1 MDSLPIRILVRAVAG
16 CLPPIDR
23 YEAKVRLLGVRICRF
38 SAVWLVRFFLF
49 SVLGGGRFGSCNG
62 EKLLLLAWRSTF
74 TIVEI
79 QRGGIA
85 ARKQK
90 EKVMLYPIGIQ
101 NFESLR
107 KGGFTY
113 VDKTG
118 LIYQLAAT
126 GRYYFLGRPRR
137 FGKSLLLSA
146 MEAYFQGKKEL
157 FKGLAIENQE
167 KDWTEYPVLHL
178 DWGGAT
184 YTSES
189 IFNDKIENALRRWE
203 QEYGIDNVLTADSV
217 RFENIIDAAYGK
229 TGKPVVILIDEYD
242 KPIVDNLDREELK
255 EAFRSRLSGFYS
267 VMKAKDGK
275 IRLGFLTGITKIGQ
289 LNIFSGLNNLKDI
302 SIDPRYVD
310 LCGISE
316 QDLHRY
322 FDEGVQELGDAN
334 NLSKEA
340 CYAKLA
346 RFYDGYH
353 FSMKSVGIYNPFS
366 LLSTLDAKI
375 FTEYWYAT
383 GTPTFLT
390 VALKQTGKDISELID
405 NEVEVDITD
414 LSQVDS
420 YRVNPIQRGGGGHH
434 RLVPSGFVPGQS
446 HTASIPDRLSDHQGC
461 ESRLRHLPSGL
472 SQPGGQER
480 LPQDAVGALCARS
493 GIHREQCLGTPLVPS
508 HRGGQAGGD
517 DEAAGRAVCR
527 SELSNPGQGGEERVC
542 DVHHLQSFGPACAYG
557 MPDEQRAYRPVHREQ
572 GLYLYHRVENRY
584 QRGRGLATD

>member
-1 MDSLPIRILVRAVAG
+1 
-16 CLPPIDR
+16 
-23 YEAKVRLLGVRICRF
+23 
-38 SAVWLVRFFLF
+38 
-49 SVLGGGRFGSCNG
+49 
-62 EKLLLLAWRSTF
+62 
-74 TIVEI
+74 
-79 QRGGIA
+79 
-85 ARKQK
+85 
-90 EKVMLYPIGIQ
+90 MLYPIGIQ

-113 VDKTG
+113 VDKTE

-137 FGKSLLLSA
+137 FGKSLLLST

-157 FKGLAIENQE
+157 FRGLALENLE

-178 DWGGAT
+178 DLGGKT
-184 YTSES
+184 YRQEK
-189 IFNDKIENALRRWE
+189 DLELLLDMHLCRWE
-203 QEYGIDNVLTADSV
+203 KSIGMQVQYPEPDL
-217 RFENIIDAAYGK
+217 RFQTIIDTAYEK

-267 VMKAKDGK
+267 VMKAQDGK
-275 IRLGFLTGITKIGQ
+275 IRFGFLTGITKIGQ

-390 VALKQTGKDISELID
+390 VALKQTGKDISELIA

-420 YRVNPIQRGGGGHH
+420 YRVNPIPLLYQTGYLTIKDANPDFGTC
-434 RLVPSGFVPGQS
+434 RLGFPNREVKNGFLRMQLALYVPEVESIGSNVLVLRLYRAIEAGKPEEMMKLLDGLFAGQNYQIQDKAEKNVQYAMS
-446 HTASIPDRLSDHQGC
+446 IIFNLLGQHVHTECQTSNGRIDLFIENKDYIYIIELKIDASA
-461 ESRLRHLPSGL
+461 E
-472 SQPGGQER
+472 E
-480 LPQDAVGALCARS
+480 ALQQIEDKGYARPYVADPRKLFKIGVNFS
-493 GIHREQCLGTPLVPS
+493 TQTRRI
-508 HRGGQAGGD
+508 
-517 DEAAGRAVCR
+517 
-527 SELSNPGQGGEERVC
+527 EEWKII
-542 DVHHLQSFGPACAYG
+542 
-557 MPDEQRAYRPVHREQ
+557 
-572 GLYLYHRVENRY
+572 
-584 QRGRGLATD
+584 

>member
-1 MDSLPIRILVRAVAG
+1 
-16 CLPPIDR
+16 
-23 YEAKVRLLGVRICRF
+23 
-38 SAVWLVRFFLF
+38 
-49 SVLGGGRFGSCNG
+49 
-62 EKLLLLAWRSTF
+62 
-74 TIVEI
+74 
-79 QRGGIA
+79 
-85 ARKQK
+85 
-90 EKVMLYPIGIQ
+90 MLYPIGIQ

-113 VDKTG
+113 VDKTE

-137 FGKSLLLSA
+137 FGKSLLLST
-146 MEAYFQGKKEL
+146 MEAYFQGKKDL

-178 DWGGAT
+178 DLGGKEYKT
-184 YTSES
+184 LDDLDVRMDRHLSLWES
-189 IFNDKIENALRRWE
+189 AFGVVKR
-203 QEYGIDNVLTADSV
+203 YPMADA
-217 RFENIIDAAYGK
+217 RFSDIIDAAYGK

-255 EAFRSRLSGFYS
+255 ESFRSRLSGFYS
-267 VMKAKDGK
+267 VMKAQDGK
-275 IRLGFLTGITKIGQ
+275 IRFGFLTGITKIGQ

-322 FDEGVQELGDAN
+322 FDEGVQELADAN

-390 VALKQTGKDISELID
+390 VALKQTGKDISELIA

-420 YRVNPIQRGGGGHH
+420 YRVNPIPLLYQTGYLTIKDANPDFGTC
-434 RLVPSGFVPGQS
+434 RLGFPNREVKNGFLRMQLALYVPEVESIGSNVLILRLYRAIEAGKPEEMMKLLDGLFAGQNYQIQDKAEKNVQYAMS
-446 HTASIPDRLSDHQGC
+446 IIFNLLGQHVHTECQTSNGRIDLFIENKDYIYIIELKIDAS
-461 ESRLRHLPSGL
+461 
-472 SQPGGQER
+472 
-480 LPQDAVGALCARS
+480 A
-493 GIHREQCLGTPLVPS
+493 
-508 HRGGQAGGD
+508 
-517 DEAAGRAVCR
+517 DEALQQIEDKGYARPYVADPRKLFKIGIDFSTQTRR
-527 SELSNPGQGGEERVC
+527 IEEWKIV
-542 DVHHLQSFGPACAYG
+542 
-557 MPDEQRAYRPVHREQ
+557 
-572 GLYLYHRVENRY
+572 
-584 QRGRGLATD
+584 

>member
-1 MDSLPIRILVRAVAG
+1 MGKICYFWHGVRLSLSLKFRAVA
-16 CLPPIDR
+16 
-23 YEAKVRLLGVRICRF
+23 
-38 SAVWLVRFFLF
+38 S
-49 SVLGGGRFGSCNG
+49 
-62 EKLLLLAWRSTF
+62 
-74 TIVEI
+74 
-79 QRGGIA
+79 Q

-113 VDKTG
+113 VDKTE

-137 FGKSLLLSA
+137 FGKSLLLST

-157 FKGLAIENQE
+157 FRGLALENLE

-178 DWGGAT
+178 DLGGKT
-184 YTSES
+184 YRQEK
-189 IFNDKIENALRRWE
+189 DLELLLDMHLCRWE
-203 QEYGIDNVLTADSV
+203 KSIGMQVQYPEPDL
-217 RFENIIDAAYGK
+217 RFQTIIDTAYEK

-267 VMKAKDGK
+267 VMKAQDGK
-275 IRLGFLTGITKIGQ
+275 IRFGFLTGITKIGQ

-322 FDEGVQELGDAN
+322 FDESVQELADAN

-390 VALKQTGKDISELID
+390 VALKQTGKDISELIA

-420 YRVNPIQRGGGGHH
+420 YRVNPIPLLYQTGYLTIKDANPDFGTC
-434 RLVPSGFVPGQS
+434 RLGFPNREVKNGFLRMQLALYVPEVESIGSNVLVLRLYRAIEAGKPEEMMKLLDGLFAGQNYQIQDKAEKNVQYAMS
-446 HTASIPDRLSDHQGC
+446 IIFNLLGQHVHTECQTSNGRIDLFIENKDYIYIIELKIDAS
-461 ESRLRHLPSGL
+461 
-472 SQPGGQER
+472 
-480 LPQDAVGALCARS
+480 A
-493 GIHREQCLGTPLVPS
+493 
-508 HRGGQAGGD
+508 
-517 DEAAGRAVCR
+517 DEALQQIEDKGYARPYVADPRKLFKIGVNFSTQTRR
-527 SELSNPGQGGEERVC
+527 IEEWKII
-542 DVHHLQSFGPACAYG
+542 
-557 MPDEQRAYRPVHREQ
+557 
-572 GLYLYHRVENRY
+572 
-584 QRGRGLATD
+584 

>member
-1 MDSLPIRILVRAVAG
+1 M
-16 CLPPIDR
+16 
-23 YEAKVRLLGVRICRF
+23 CRF
-38 SAVWLVRFFLF
+38 SAVLLVRFFLF
-49 SVLGGGRFGSCNG
+49 GVFFRYGDSVRAMGKNCYFWHGVRLSLSLKFSAVASQAG
-62 EKLLLLAWRSTF
+62 
-74 TIVEI
+74 
-79 QRGGIA
+79 
-85 ARKQK
+85 KQK
-90 EKVMLYPIGIQ
+90 ERVMLYPIGIQ

-107 KGGFTY
+107 QGGFTY
-113 VDKTG
+113 VDKTE

-137 FGKSLLLSA
+137 FGKSLLLST
-146 MEAYFQGKKEL
+146 MEAYFQGKKDL

-229 TGKPVVILIDEYD
+229 TGKAVVILIDEYD

-255 EAFRSRLSGFYS
+255 ESFRSRLSGFYS
-267 VMKAKDGK
+267 VMKAQDGK

-289 LNIFSGLNNLKDI
+289 LNIFSGLNNLQDI
-302 SIDPRYVD
+302 SMDPRYVD

-316 QDLHRY
+316 EDLHRY
-322 FDEGVQELGDAN
+322 FDEGVQELADAN

-346 RFYDGYH
+346 QWYDGYH
-353 FSMKSVGIYNPFS
+353 FSESSIGIYNPFS
-366 LLSTLDAKI
+366 LLNTLSSKR

-390 VALKQTGKDISELID
+390 VALKQTGKDISELIA

-420 YRVNPIQRGGGGHH
+420 YRVNPIPLLYQTGYLTIKDANPDFGTC
-434 RLVPSGFVPGQS
+434 RLGFPNREVKNGFLRMQLALYVPEVEAIGSNVLVLRLYRAIEAGKPEEMMKLLDGLFAGQNYQIQDKAEKNVQYAMS
-446 HTASIPDRLSDHQGC
+446 IIFNLLGQHVHTECQTSNGRIDLFIENKDYIYIIELKIDTSAD
-461 ESRLRHLPSGL
+461 
-472 SQPGGQER
+472 
-480 LPQDAVGALCARS
+480 DALQQIEDKGYARPYVADPRKLFKIGVNFS
-493 GIHREQCLGTPLVPS
+493 TQTRRI
-508 HRGGQAGGD
+508 
-517 DEAAGRAVCR
+517 
-527 SELSNPGQGGEERVC
+527 EEWKII
-542 DVHHLQSFGPACAYG
+542 
-557 MPDEQRAYRPVHREQ
+557 
-572 GLYLYHRVENRY
+572 
-584 QRGRGLATD
+584 

>member
-1 MDSLPIRILVRAVAG
+1 M
-16 CLPPIDR
+16 
-23 YEAKVRLLGVRICRF
+23 CRF
-38 SAVWLVRFFLF
+38 SAVFARSIFFY
-49 SVLGGGRFGSCNG
+49 SVFLGVGRFGSYNG
-62 EKLLLLAWRSTF
+62 ENLLLLAWRSTF
-74 TIVEI
+74 TVVEI
-79 QRGGIA
+79 QSGGIA

-137 FGKSLLLSA
+137 FGKSLLLST

-157 FKGLAIENQE
+157 FRGLALENLE

-178 DWGGAT
+178 DLGGKT
-184 YTSES
+184 YRQEK
-189 IFNDKIENALRRWE
+189 DLELLLDMHLCRWE
-203 QEYGIDNVLTADSV
+203 KSIGMQVQYPEPDL
-217 RFENIIDAAYGK
+217 RFQTIIDTAYEK

-255 EAFRSRLSGFYS
+255 ESFRSRLSGFYS
-267 VMKAKDGK
+267 VMKAQDGK

-322 FDEGVQELGDAN
+322 FDEGVQELADAN

-390 VALKQTGKDISELID
+390 VALKQTGKDISELIA

-420 YRVNPIQRGGGGHH
+420 YRVNPIPLLYQTGYLTIKDANPDFGTC
-434 RLVPSGFVPGQS
+434 RLGFPNREVKNGFLRMQLALYVPEVESIGSNVLILRLYRAIEAGKPEEMMKLLDGLFAGQNYQIQDKAEKNVQYAMS
-446 HTASIPDRLSDHQGC
+446 IIFNLLGQHVHTECQTSNGRIDLFIENKDYIYIIELKIDASA
-461 ESRLRHLPSGL
+461 E
-472 SQPGGQER
+472 E
-480 LPQDAVGALCARS
+480 ALQQIEDKGYARPYVADPRKLFKIGVNFS
-493 GIHREQCLGTPLVPS
+493 TQTRRI
-508 HRGGQAGGD
+508 
-517 DEAAGRAVCR
+517 
-527 SELSNPGQGGEERVC
+527 EEWKII
-542 DVHHLQSFGPACAYG
+542 
-557 MPDEQRAYRPVHREQ
+557 
-572 GLYLYHRVENRY
+572 
-584 QRGRGLATD
+584 

>member
-1 MDSLPIRILVRAVAG
+1 MSFF
-16 CLPPIDR
+16 C
-23 YEAKVRLLGVRICRF
+23 RLARSI
-38 SAVWLVRFFLF
+38 FLF

-107 KGGFTY
+107 QGGFTY

-178 DWGGAT
+178 DLGGKEYKT
-184 YTSES
+184 LDDLDVRMDRHLSLWES
-189 IFNDKIENALRRWE
+189 AFGVVKR
-203 QEYGIDNVLTADSV
+203 YPMADA
-217 RFENIIDAAYGK
+217 RFSDIIDAAYGK

-267 VMKAKDGK
+267 VMKAQDGK
-275 IRLGFLTGITKIGQ
+275 IRFGFLTGITKIGQ

-322 FDEGVQELGDAN
+322 FDEGVQELADAN

-390 VALKQTGKDISELID
+390 VALKQTGKDISELIA

-420 YRVNPIQRGGGGHH
+420 YRVNPIPLLYQTGYLTIKDANPDFGTC
-434 RLVPSGFVPGQS
+434 RLGFPNREVKNGFLRMQLALYVPEVEAIGSNVLVLRLYRAIEAGKPEEMMKLLDGLFAGQNYQIQDKAEKNVQYAMS
-446 HTASIPDRLSDHQGC
+446 IIFNLLGQHVHTECQTSNGRIDLFIENKDYIYIIELKIDTSAD
-461 ESRLRHLPSGL
+461 
-472 SQPGGQER
+472 
-480 LPQDAVGALCARS
+480 DALQQIEDKGYARPYVADPRKLFKIGVNFS
-493 GIHREQCLGTPLVPS
+493 TQTRRI
-508 HRGGQAGGD
+508 
-517 DEAAGRAVCR
+517 
-527 SELSNPGQGGEERVC
+527 EEWKII
-542 DVHHLQSFGPACAYG
+542 
-557 MPDEQRAYRPVHREQ
+557 
-572 GLYLYHRVENRY
+572 
-584 QRGRGLATD
+584 

>member
-1 MDSLPIRILVRAVAG
+1 MVRAMGKICYFWHGVRLSLSLKFRAVA
-16 CLPPIDR
+16 
-23 YEAKVRLLGVRICRF
+23 
-38 SAVWLVRFFLF
+38 S
-49 SVLGGGRFGSCNG
+49 
-62 EKLLLLAWRSTF
+62 
-74 TIVEI
+74 
-79 QRGGIA
+79 Q

-137 FGKSLLLSA
+137 FGKSLLLST

-157 FKGLAIENQE
+157 FRGLALENLE

-178 DWGGAT
+178 DLGGKT
-184 YTSES
+184 YRQEK
-189 IFNDKIENALRRWE
+189 DLELLLDMHLCRWE
-203 QEYGIDNVLTADSV
+203 KSIGMQVQYPEPDL
-217 RFENIIDAAYGK
+217 RFQTIIDTAYEK

-267 VMKAKDGK
+267 VMKAQDGK
-275 IRLGFLTGITKIGQ
+275 IRFGFLTGITKIGQ

-322 FDEGVQELGDAN
+322 FDEGVQELADAN

-420 YRVNPIQRGGGGHH
+420 YRVNPIPLLYQTGYLTIKDANPDFGTC
-434 RLVPSGFVPGQS
+434 RLGFPNREVKNGFLRMQLALYVPEVESIGSNVLVLRLYRAIEAGKPEEMMKLLDGLFAGQNYQIQDKAEKNVQYAMS
-446 HTASIPDRLSDHQGC
+446 IIFNLLGQHVHTECQTSNGRIDLFIENKDYIYIIELKIDASA
-461 ESRLRHLPSGL
+461 E
-472 SQPGGQER
+472 E
-480 LPQDAVGALCARS
+480 ALQQIEDKGYARPYVADPRKLFKI
-493 GIHREQCLGTPLVPS
+493 GINFSTQTR
-508 HRGGQAGGD
+508 RI
-517 DEAAGRAVCR
+517 EAWKII
-527 SELSNPGQGGEERVC
+527 
-542 DVHHLQSFGPACAYG
+542 
-557 MPDEQRAYRPVHREQ
+557 
-572 GLYLYHRVENRY
+572 
-584 QRGRGLATD
+584 

>member
-1 MDSLPIRILVRAVAG
+1 MGKICYFWHGVRLSLSLKFRAVA
-16 CLPPIDR
+16 
-23 YEAKVRLLGVRICRF
+23 
-38 SAVWLVRFFLF
+38 S
-49 SVLGGGRFGSCNG
+49 
-62 EKLLLLAWRSTF
+62 
-74 TIVEI
+74 
-79 QRGGIA
+79 Q

-113 VDKTG
+113 VDKTE

-137 FGKSLLLSA
+137 FGKSLLLST

-157 FKGLAIENQE
+157 FRGLALENLE

-178 DWGGAT
+178 DLGGKT
-184 YTSES
+184 YRQEK
-189 IFNDKIENALRRWE
+189 DLELLLDMHLCRWE
-203 QEYGIDNVLTADSV
+203 KSIGMQVQYPEPDL
-217 RFENIIDAAYGK
+217 RFQTIIDTAYEK

-267 VMKAKDGK
+267 VMKAQDGK
-275 IRLGFLTGITKIGQ
+275 IRFGFLTGITKIGQ

-322 FDEGVQELGDAN
+322 FDEGVQELADAN

-390 VALKQTGKDISELID
+390 VALKQTGKDISELIA

-420 YRVNPIQRGGGGHH
+420 YRVNPIPLLYQTGYLTIKDANPDFGTC
-434 RLVPSGFVPGQS
+434 RLGFPNREVKNGFLRMQLALYVPEVESIGSNVLILRLYRAIEAGKPEEMMKLLDGLFAGQNYQIQDKAEKNVQYAMS
-446 HTASIPDRLSDHQGC
+446 IIFNLLGQHVHTECQTSNGRIDLFIENKDYIYIIELKIDAS
-461 ESRLRHLPSGL
+461 
-472 SQPGGQER
+472 
-480 LPQDAVGALCARS
+480 A
-493 GIHREQCLGTPLVPS
+493 
-508 HRGGQAGGD
+508 
-517 DEAAGRAVCR
+517 DEALQQIEDKGYARPYVADPRKLFKIGVNFSTQTRR
-527 SELSNPGQGGEERVC
+527 IEEWKII
-542 DVHHLQSFGPACAYG
+542 
-557 MPDEQRAYRPVHREQ
+557 
-572 GLYLYHRVENRY
+572 
-584 QRGRGLATD
+584 

>member
-1 MDSLPIRILVRAVAG
+1 MVRAMGKICYFWHGVRLSLSLKFRAVA
-16 CLPPIDR
+16 
-23 YEAKVRLLGVRICRF
+23 
-38 SAVWLVRFFLF
+38 S
-49 SVLGGGRFGSCNG
+49 
-62 EKLLLLAWRSTF
+62 
-74 TIVEI
+74 
-79 QRGGIA
+79 Q

-137 FGKSLLLSA
+137 FGKSLLLST

-157 FKGLAIENQE
+157 FRGLALENLE

-178 DWGGAT
+178 DLGGKT
-184 YTSES
+184 YRQEK
-189 IFNDKIENALRRWE
+189 DLELLLDMHLCRWE
-203 QEYGIDNVLTADSV
+203 KSIGMQVQYPEPDL
-217 RFENIIDAAYGK
+217 RFQTIIDTAYEK

-267 VMKAKDGK
+267 VMKAQDGK
-275 IRLGFLTGITKIGQ
+275 IRFGFLTGITKIGQ

-322 FDEGVQELGDAN
+322 FDEGVQELADAN

-390 VALKQTGKDISELID
+390 VALKQTGKDISELIA

-420 YRVNPIQRGGGGHH
+420 YRVNPIPLLYQTGYLTIKDANPDFGTC
-434 RLVPSGFVPGQS
+434 RLGFPNREVKNGFLRMQLALYVPEVESIGSNVLVLRLYRAIEAGKPEEMMKLLDGLFAGQNYQIQDKAEKNVQYAMS
-446 HTASIPDRLSDHQGC
+446 IIFNLLGQHVHTECQTSNGRIDLFIENKDYIYIIELKIDASA
-461 ESRLRHLPSGL
+461 E
-472 SQPGGQER
+472 E
-480 LPQDAVGALCARS
+480 ALQQIEDKGYARPYVADPRKLFKIGVNFS
-493 GIHREQCLGTPLVPS
+493 TQTRRI
-508 HRGGQAGGD
+508 
-517 DEAAGRAVCR
+517 
-527 SELSNPGQGGEERVC
+527 EEWKII
-542 DVHHLQSFGPACAYG
+542 
-557 MPDEQRAYRPVHREQ
+557 
-572 GLYLYHRVENRY
+572 
-584 QRGRGLATD
+584 